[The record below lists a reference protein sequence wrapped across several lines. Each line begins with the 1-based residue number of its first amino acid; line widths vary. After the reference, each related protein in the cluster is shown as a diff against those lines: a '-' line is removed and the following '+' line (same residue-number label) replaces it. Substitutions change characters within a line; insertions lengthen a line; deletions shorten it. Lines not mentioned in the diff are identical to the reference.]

1 MDLDLDL
8 PRIDDDV
15 ALPDAEAFP
24 TTAPS
29 APAGSRISNVL
40 SNVHQE
46 QESSESAEAPLQ
58 RKRRAPKTLPVDE
71 RPELHNT
78 DLAQWKTDY
87 LANMAEAMKVKKSHK
102 APFFARKNAA
112 FWVIGA
118 GIGGV
123 GAGLGSSKFQS
134 PLDMFSGDAMM
145 EALTGV
151 KVSTPGQKRGRDDE
165 DDHDEDSEARRV
177 RIRDGDG
184 DQIGRGEEM
193 MLNDDGKMAMSASD
207 VSITII
213 AESFSTL
220 MNSRESKSV
229 VMLRRC
235 SKIHPCLGISV
246 LPSALVKALLHVVM
260 GLPAALAGLLP
271 VLALQALCHRSE
283 VQAHGIDA
291 PAEYPVPALS
301 SAAGANVTAVLKYLP
316 AKMKTSCSVVATSLM
331 TKRWTTFSFMVPLP
345 PLILKQQD
353 NHNG

>member
-8 PRIDDDV
+8 PQIDNDV
-15 ALPDAEAFP
+15 AVPDAEAFP
-24 TTAPS
+24 TTAPP
-29 APAGSRISNVL
+29 APTGSRILDAL
-40 SNVHQE
+40 SSAHQE

-58 RKRRAPKTLPVDE
+58 RKRRTPKTLPVDE

-87 LANMAEAMKVKKSHK
+87 LANMLVATEAKKSHK

-134 PLDMFSGDAMM
+134 PLDMFAGDAMM

-151 KVSTPGQKRGRDDE
+151 KLSTPGQKRRRDDE
-165 DDHDEDSEARRV
+165 DDQDEDSEARRV

-184 DQIGRGEEM
+184 YQIGREDEM
-193 MLNDDGKMAMSASD
+193 MLNDDGILASD
-207 VSITII
+207 VSISII
-213 AESFSTL
+213 AESFSRLTI
-220 MNSRESKSV
+220 SRGSKSV
-229 VMLRRC
+229 VMLSRRC
-235 SKIHPCLGISV
+235 SKIHPCHGISI
-246 LPSALVKALLHVVM
+246 LPSALVKAPLHGVM
-260 GLPAALAGLLP
+260 GLPAALADFLP
-271 VLALQALCHRSE
+271 VLALQALCYRSE

-291 PAEYPVPALS
+291 PAEYPAPALS
-301 SAAGANVTAVLKYLP
+301 LAAGANVTAVLKFLP
-316 AKMKTSCSVVATSLM
+316 TKMKTSCLVVITSLM
-331 TKRWTTFSFMVPLP
+331 TRPWTTFSFMVPLP